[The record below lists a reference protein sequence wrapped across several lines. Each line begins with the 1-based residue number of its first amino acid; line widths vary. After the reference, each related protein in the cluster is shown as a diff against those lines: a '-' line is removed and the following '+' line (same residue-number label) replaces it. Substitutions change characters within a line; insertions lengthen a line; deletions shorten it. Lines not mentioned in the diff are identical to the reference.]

1 MKVNPM
7 GRGPVDGIADI
18 QALAVAAITAMHES
32 DLSAE
37 AQLIH
42 ARVLSRS
49 PEQLLE
55 KTTVGTQTVWTFK
68 PLVELLMHEIRY
80 IATAPELSV
89 SERRERIRSTLDLA
103 GF

>member
-1 MKVNPM
+1 MKANPM
-7 GRGPVDGIADI
+7 GRGPVAGIADI

-42 ARVLSRS
+42 TRVLSRT

-55 KTTVGTQTVWTFK
+55 QNTAGAQTVWTFK
-68 PLVELLMHEIRY
+68 PLVELLMHEVRY
-80 IATAPELSV
+80 IATAPQLSAQ
-89 SERRERIRSTLDLA
+89 ERRDRIRWTLDLA